1 MCVLLRP
8 VIKGAEG
15 FTEEDASKEDAAK
28 EAALSKNMA
37 NLLQTVLESRLP
49 NIKIKPLD
57 A

>member
-15 FTEEDASKEDAAK
+15 FTEEDVAK